1 MDALAAER
9 APQGFLHA
17 GATAS
22 PEGRPGP
29 SLSFNRH
36 VSVCHELFLIREG
49 EVRLETPD
57 VTFELRPGHLLVVEP
72 GVEHE
77 ELPGTPT
84 TPYLLSCFH
93 IDDTLAELYHVRYG
107 VPEQLHFTVE
117 VRMMGGEP
125 VEAVTTA
132 IAAELR
138 SREIGWHHAV
148 RDLLGYLRTVLL
160 RRIQR
165 GSFTHEIRTEN
176 RDLRASPLAEA
187 ALLFC
192 RANLRQRLRLEEVA
206 AAVGYSPRHLS
217 RSFARHIG
225 RPFSEQLRLLRMHV
239 AAELL
244 TGSDLS
250 IAEIGEHVGYP
261 TPAHFTRTFRRATGL
276 SPRAYRRAPVP
287 MSIA

>member
-1 MDALAAER
+1 
-9 APQGFLHA
+9 
-17 GATAS
+17 
-22 PEGRPGP
+22 
-29 SLSFNRH
+29 
-36 VSVCHELFLIREG
+36 
-49 EVRLETPD
+49 
-57 VTFELRPGHLLVVEP
+57 
-72 GVEHE
+72 
-77 ELPGTPT
+77 
-84 TPYLLSCFH
+84 
-93 IDDTLAELYHVRYG
+93 
-107 VPEQLHFTVE
+107 
-117 VRMMGGEP
+117 
-125 VEAVTTA
+125 
-132 IAAELR
+132 
-138 SREIGWHHAV
+138 
-148 RDLLGYLRTVLL
+148 
-160 RRIQR
+160 
-165 GSFTHEIRTEN
+165 
-176 RDLRASPLAEA
+176 LAEA